1 MALFFCY
8 NGEKIT
14 KTQPP
19 PFILS
24 LNSTKI
30 FRLLNAPSTN
40 NDVPSV
46 VKKSLKN
53 YGYKVAEKTYGSA
66 LQFEVDGPAIWRDG
80 EPATSVLLHV
90 FKQLLKVGQ
99 V

>member
-8 NGEKIT
+8 NDEKII

-24 LNSTKI
+24 LNSGKI
-30 FRLLNAPSTN
+30 FRLLNVPSTN
-40 NDVPSV
+40 DDVPSV
-46 VKKSLKN
+46 VKKSLEN
-53 YGYKVAEKTYGSA
+53 SGYKVAEKTYGSA
-66 LQFEVDGPAIWRDG
+66 IQFEVNGPAIWRDG
-80 EPATSVLLHV
+80 EPASDVLLHV
-90 FKQLLKVGQ
+90 FKQLLKAGQ